1 MGAGFMGKHISL
13 AGLLSLGLAANAQSI
28 HVRGKVTD
36 AAGKPIANAV
46 VELTKAKLKVTTAAD
61 GLYTLGSGSPIAR
74 RVADADGMRLNHGDL
89 ELSVAEAAPIRIGI
103 FDLRGNLLDQVAMDR
118 APAGSYRLN
127 LAGRVQA
134 SNLVLVKA
142 SVGEKAKVFAY
153 FTMARGGGTG
163 AQLEYFGP
171 SGALLAKTAAFVDTL
186 KAAATGYQTKSFAL
200 ISYDLAQDILLEA
213 SATCAAPTPP
223 TAKDAVTLDMA
234 VTEGAPTY
242 GASGFIY
249 GISQDGL
256 QPPDS
261 LLSAIKVKTFR
272 AGRGT
277 SGGCGEANWKA
288 HWKVMKAYYAKAKA
302 LGGTMLMLMSDDYQY
317 SCPLPGANGDWTT
330 FDAFLDQLIDSV
342 KANGMT
348 GPDVR
353 WELWNESDYAPT
365 FWSGT
370 QAQWLDTWK
379 HEYGHVRA
387 ALPSAVIEGPSFAS
401 GAGGASM
408 SAFLDYAKTNDV
420 VPDIL
425 NWHEAGGGSDPQAD
439 LATAMRGLS
448 SRGIT
453 GVKAFD
459 INEYGSKAEQ
469 NPGHSAW
476 FLARFDRAG
485 LQGLRSNW
493 AGGSEFFSNL
503 GDLVTTNWQ
512 PNSQYWVYKRY
523 ADQTGLRIN
532 TVPGTQVD
540 AVAYAD
546 AGAAKSI
553 IVVGN
558 RGGTTGAVNVVIK
571 NVPSWLQAGGLA
583 KVLVEK
589 MPAGTGASTGPTV
602 VSNAAVA
609 VTCNTL
615 IVTLDWAT
623 ANDGYVLTLTPN

>member
-1 MGAGFMGKHISL
+1 MGKHTKHTGL
-13 AGLLSLGLAANAQSI
+13 AGLLSLGLAVNAQSI
-28 HVRGKVTD
+28 NVRGKVSD
-36 AAGKPIANAV
+36 AAGKPLANAT
-46 VELTKAKLKVTTAAD
+46 VELAHAKLKDTTAAD
-61 GLYTLGSGSPIAR
+61 GSYSLGSGTPIAR
-74 RVADADGMRLNHGDL
+74 RFADAGEMRLNQGAL
-89 ELSVAEAAPIRIGI
+89 ELGLSEAAPIRIDI
-103 FDLRGNLLDQVAMDR
+103 FDMAGNLLDRLALDR
-118 APAGSYRLN
+118 ARPGTYRVN
-127 LAGRVQA
+127 LAERIQA
-134 SNLVLVKA
+134 DNLLLVKA
-142 SVGEKAKVFAY
+142 TIGQRTRTFPY
-153 FTMARGGGTG
+153 FPVARGGHADAG
-163 AQLEYFGP
+163 LEYLGP
-171 SGALLAKTAAFVDTL
+171 AGALLAKMAAFVDTL
-186 KAAATGYQTKSFAL
+186 KASAAGYQTKAYAL
-200 ISYDLAQDILLEA
+200 TSYDLAQDIVLEA
-213 SATCAAPTPP
+213 SAACTAPTPP
-223 TAKDAVTLDMA
+223 TSKDAVTLDMA

-249 GISQDGL
+249 GISQDGT
-256 QPPDS
+256 QPPNA
-261 LLSAIKVKTFR
+261 LLSDIKVKTFR

-277 SGGCGEANWKA
+277 TEGCGEANWIA
-288 HWKVMKAYYAKAKA
+288 HWRVMKAYYAKAKA

-379 HEYGHVRA
+379 HEYDHVRA

-401 GAGGASM
+401 GAGGSSM
-408 SAFLDYAKTNDV
+408 NAFLDYAKANNV

-439 LATAMRGLS
+439 AATATRALS
-448 SRGIT
+448 TRGIT
-453 GVKAFD
+453 GVKSFD

-485 LQGLRSNW
+485 ITGLRSNW
-493 AGGSEFFSNL
+493 AGGSEFFSNM

-512 PNSQYWVYKRY
+512 PNGQYWVYKRY

-532 TVPGTQVD
+532 ATAGSQVD
-540 AVAYAD
+540 AVGYED
-546 AGAAKSI
+546 AAAMKSI

-558 RGGTTGAVNVVIK
+558 KGGVTGSVNVIVK
-571 NVPSWLQAGGLA
+571 NVPSWLQAGGNA

-589 MPAGTGASTGPTV
+589 MPTGTGASTGPTV
-602 VSNAAVA
+602 VSNAAA
-609 VTCNTL
+609 PVTCNTL

-623 ANDGYVLTLTPN
+623 ATDGYAITLTPN